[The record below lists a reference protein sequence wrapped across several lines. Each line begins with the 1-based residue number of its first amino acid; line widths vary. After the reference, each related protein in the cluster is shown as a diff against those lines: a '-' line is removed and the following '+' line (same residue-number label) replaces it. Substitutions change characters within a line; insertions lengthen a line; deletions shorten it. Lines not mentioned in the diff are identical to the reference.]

1 MRFFNNNSHENVN
14 REVAKVNMERSM
26 EEVKVLAHIAQIKS
40 RRDFLKRKLESGEW
54 VNTGFAV
61 AEYEALEWVLKEM
74 NR

>member
-1 MRFFNNNSHENVN
+1 MRFFNNNSHVNVN
-14 REVAKVNMERSM
+14 REVEKAMEMSI
-26 EEVKVLAHIAQIKS
+26 EEVKVMAHINQIKS

-54 VNTGFAV
+54 THTSFAV